1 MANVNV
7 PTQKTIYSNNIN
19 KVVDTSF
26 SNYIPPVSTQT
37 ITPVPTV
44 EEFFNNYDIL
54 FYSIPQTGNNSH
66 ETLVERS
73 SEYIGLDLQ
82 QLLQQLQD
90 LQKQNEQLQKQ
101 IDTFNI

>member
-54 FYSIPQTGNNSH
+54 FYNIPQTGNNSH